1 MAAPGLH
8 EVAAPET
15 DSVAAKPGLPT
26 ARPPGIPPDPWTAF
40 ATTTDRGPGRIRRSV
55 RALGRAMIHEY
66 TLVILGAIALAVLM
80 TWPTLR
86 YPLHTIAQ
94 DTWNPTLQAWQIAWS
109 GHILLTDP
117 AQLWQANSFF
127 PARYSFAFSE
137 TLLGYAPLGMIG
149 SGPAAAILR
158 YNIIFVLAHA
168 LLFIGAY
175 ALTRQLGAG
184 RTGAALAGVAFA
196 YAPWR
201 LAQEGQLHLIS
212 VGAIPLALAMLAR
225 GHGWSLRYGL
235 RADRRHAGWA
245 FGGWLVAAWQLSLG
259 FGVGLP
265 FAYAIAVLVVVSALA
280 FGVRRIRRLPRGRL
294 SWRLFTADLIGFLFF
309 SSVGTLLALPYLKVM
324 RLHPNAEP
332 SGEAIRFFSPPLR
345 SLLIGPPESR
355 IWGAVHSVPRQSL
368 SWYPEM
374 SLLPGFTLYALALA
388 GLIFS
393 VWTVRQ
399 RLLLLVGVLVT
410 AILTTGTGFFGGRWT
425 YLPLVE
431 HLPGWD
437 SIRTPG
443 RLILWTTLFLAVL
456 AAGAVAEFV
465 HRAEFLSAQRMP
477 PWPGPWLRLA
487 TLVPLILVAVEGTN
501 VTPHP
506 VVPAQPAAMRTATGP
521 LLVLPTGPLGDQ
533 HVLLWS
539 VSKFQKVA
547 NGTGDFIPQ
556 QQEELRRAATTF
568 PDAASIQYLRSF
580 GITTVVLLRDR
591 VAGTPWERAGDMPV
605 DALGIQREDVDD
617 AVVFRLQT
625 P

>member
-1 MAAPGLH
+1 
-8 EVAAPET
+8 
-15 DSVAAKPGLPT
+15 
-26 ARPPGIPPDPWTAF
+26 
-40 ATTTDRGPGRIRRSV
+40 
-55 RALGRAMIHEY
+55 
-66 TLVILGAIALAVLM
+66 
-80 TWPTLR
+80 
-86 YPLHTIAQ
+86 
-94 DTWNPTLQAWQIAWS
+94 
-109 GHILLTDP
+109 
-117 AQLWQANSFF
+117 
-127 PARYSFAFSE
+127 
-137 TLLGYAPLGMIG
+137 
-149 SGPAAAILR
+149 
-158 YNIIFVLAHA
+158 
-168 LLFIGAY
+168 
-175 ALTRQLGAG
+175 
-184 RTGAALAGVAFA
+184 
-196 YAPWR
+196 
-201 LAQEGQLHLIS
+201 
-212 VGAIPLALAMLAR
+212 
-225 GHGWSLRYGL
+225 
-235 RADRRHAGWA
+235 
-245 FGGWLVAAWQLSLG
+245 
-259 FGVGLP
+259 
-265 FAYAIAVLVVVSALA
+265 
-280 FGVRRIRRLPRGRL
+280 
-294 SWRLFTADLIGFLFF
+294 
-309 SSVGTLLALPYLKVM
+309 
-324 RLHPNAEP
+324 
-332 SGEAIRFFSPPLR
+332 
-345 SLLIGPPESR
+345 
-355 IWGAVHSVPRQSL
+355 
-368 SWYPEM
+368 M

-399 RLLLLVGVLVT
+399 RLLLLAGVLVT

-431 HLPGWD
+431 YLPGWD

-465 HRAEFLSAQRMP
+465 HRAEFLSAQRVP

-487 TLVPLILVAVEGTN
+487 TLVPLVLVALEGTN

-568 PDAASIQYLRSF
+568 PDAASIQYLRGF

-617 AVVFRLQT
+617 AVVFRLQAR
-625 P
+625 